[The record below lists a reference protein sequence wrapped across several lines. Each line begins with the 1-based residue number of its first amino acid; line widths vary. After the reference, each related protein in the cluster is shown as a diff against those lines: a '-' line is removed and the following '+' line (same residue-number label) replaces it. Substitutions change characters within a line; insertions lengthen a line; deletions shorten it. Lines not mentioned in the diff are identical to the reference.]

1 MTLSDSRRPALH
13 RSLALLLALFYG
25 VLTGATLSPVP
36 VEAQPHAASAFAKR
50 LVIAPAGNDGRA
62 AIKNQRH
69 DPDPITLPPLASEVR
84 TIVLRP
90 VGEQAFVSRRLD
102 AAAGGAPYRARAP
115 PAA

>member
-1 MTLSDSRRPALH
+1 MTPSDSRRPAVH

-25 VLTGATLSPVP
+25 VLTGATLSPLP

-50 LVIAPAGNDGRA
+50 LIIAPAGNDGRA
-62 AIKNQRH
+62 AIKSQRH
-69 DPDPITLPPLASEVR
+69 DPDPAILPPLSSAVR

-90 VGEQAFVSRRLD
+90 AGEPAFVSRRVD
-102 AAAGGAPYRARAP
+102 AEAGGAPYRARAP